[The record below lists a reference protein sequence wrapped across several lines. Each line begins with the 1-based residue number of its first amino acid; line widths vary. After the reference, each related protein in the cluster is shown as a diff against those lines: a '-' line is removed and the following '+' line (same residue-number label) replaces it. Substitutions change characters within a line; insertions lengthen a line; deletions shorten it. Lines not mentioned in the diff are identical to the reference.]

1 MATLKALS
9 TLIVSGAVVHSGSV
23 FSCPEALASSLI
35 ERNFAFEIKAAEDGE
50 TVETVPQGIESV
62 EEIDEVEQMREEY
75 AAKTVPELIE
85 LARANGIDISSISRK
100 SEYID
105 ALIKYELGE

>member
-9 TLIVSGAVVHSGSV
+9 TLIVSGAAVHSGSV

-35 ERNFAFEIKAAEDGE
+35 ERNFAFEIKEAEDGE
-50 TVETVPQGIESV
+50 TVETVPQAIEEV
-62 EEIDEVEQMREEY
+62 DEVEQMREEY

-85 LARANGIDISSISRK
+85 LAKANGVDVSSISRK

>member
-35 ERNFAFEIKAAEDGE
+35 ERNFAFEIKAAENGE
-50 TVETVPQGIESV
+50 TVETVPRAIEEV
-62 EEIDEVEQMREEY
+62 DEVEQMREEY
-75 AAKTVPELIE
+75 AAKTVPELVE

>member
-35 ERNFAFEIKAAEDGE
+35 ERNFAFEIKEAEDGE
-50 TVETVPQGIESV
+50 TVETVPQAL
-62 EEIDEVEQMREEY
+62 EEVDEVEQMREEY
-75 AAKTVPELIE
+75 AAKTVPELVE